1 MSDQP
6 KVNRFTLDLQQCR
19 LKRLWFRDERD
30 LSSAGLFTRALYGG
44 LPNFK
49 SASALAFAITQVLG
63 PNRSNLRDAQ
73 FSRPLQRLAHR
84 VFFENRQQQNNAKL
98 GFSAHGVVSLNASLK
113 LIFLDL
119 GDCAVKFAAATI
131 KDGDWISLAQLKDM
145 TEMMGFGSIE
155 GYDVA
160 ERYGAVNEDP
170 RNMHV
175 SNRGF

>member
-1 MSDQP
+1 M
-6 KVNRFTLDLQQCR
+6 
-19 LKRLWFRDERD
+19 
-30 LSSAGLFTRALYGG
+30 
-44 LPNFK
+44 
-49 SASALAFAITQVLG
+49 
-63 PNRSNLRDAQ
+63 
-73 FSRPLQRLAHR
+73 
-84 VFFENRQQQNNAKL
+84 
-98 GFSAHGVVSLNASLK
+98 SLNASLK

-119 GDCAVKFAAATI
+119 DDRAVKFAAATI

-160 ERYGAVNEDP
+160 ERYGAVNEDS